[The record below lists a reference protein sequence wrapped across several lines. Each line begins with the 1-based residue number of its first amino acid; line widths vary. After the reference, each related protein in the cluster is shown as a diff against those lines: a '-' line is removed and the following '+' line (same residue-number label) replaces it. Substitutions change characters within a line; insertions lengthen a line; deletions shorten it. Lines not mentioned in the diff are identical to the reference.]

1 VRECRSPLRHR
12 WPALGT
18 NDFKGFNR
26 TRYVDDYRRTI
37 EALNT
42 SAPRPRVVVMSP
54 PPALAARWNIKPEI
68 VDDAIPGAARE
79 VAAAVGAHFFDL
91 HRWFSAAAGC
101 LPRTPACA
109 THFTPDG
116 IHTNE
121 KGTALIAKLARRAL
135 AETCI
140 VPGECIP
147 SLENPHV
154 CKPCVPVIS

>member
-1 VRECRSPLRHR
+1 
-12 WPALGT
+12 
-18 NDFKGFNR
+18 
-26 TRYVDDYRRTI
+26 
-37 EALNT
+37 
-42 SAPRPRVVVMSP
+42 MSP
-54 PPALAARWNIKPEI
+54 PPALAGRWHIKPEVI
-68 VDDAIPGAARE
+68 DDAIPGAARE

-109 THFTPDG
+109 THFMPDG

-135 AETCI
+135 AEACI

-147 SLENPHV
+147 EVSRGYRR
-154 CKPCVPVIS
+154 CKPCVPVA

>member
-1 VRECRSPLRHR
+1 MPGIGPRRPGR
-12 WPALGT
+12 W
-18 NDFKGFNR
+18 
-26 TRYVDDYRRTI
+26 
-37 EALNT
+37 
-42 SAPRPRVVVMSP
+42 
-54 PPALAARWNIKPEI
+54 
-68 VDDAIPGAARE
+68 E

-91 HRWFSAAAGC
+91 HRRFSAAAGC

-140 VPGECIP
+140 VMGECIP
-147 SLENPHV
+147 ESRQGYQV